1 MGARPGEPALG
12 NKASVSELG
21 IWREV
26 IRRALRDLCE
36 SEASLR
42 DEAVEWIGDGKGEDF
57 VDVCSAAD
65 LEPSAVAKLAHRM
78 LALGPDRAK
87 VYLTQ
92 VMEVT
97 DRDRH
102 NRTIDQ

>member
-1 MGARPGEPALG
+1 M
-12 NKASVSELG
+12 SELG

-36 SEASLR
+36 PDPSLR
-42 DEAVEWIGDGKGEDF
+42 NEAVEWIGDGEGEDF
-57 VDVCSAAD
+57 LAVCSDAD

-78 LALGPDRAK
+78 LALGPDRGK
-87 VYLTQ
+87 VYLTE

-97 DRDRH
+97 QGDGDKRATD
-102 NRTIDQ
+102 

>member
-1 MGARPGEPALG
+1 
-12 NKASVSELG
+12 VSELTV
-21 IWREV
+21 WNEV

-36 SEASLR
+36 PDESLR
-42 DEAVEWIGDGKGEDF
+42 DEAIEWIGDGKGEDF

-78 LALGPDRAK
+78 LALGPDRGK
-87 VYLTQ
+87 VYLTK

-97 DRDRH
+97 TGDRDQ
-102 NRTIDQ
+102 RTID

>member
-1 MGARPGEPALG
+1 M
-12 NKASVSELG
+12 SELG

-36 SEASLR
+36 PDASLR
-42 DEAVEWIGDGKGEDF
+42 DEAVEWIGVGTGVDF
-57 VDVCSAAD
+57 LAVSSDAD

-78 LALGPDRAK
+78 LALGPDRGK
-87 VYLTQ
+87 VYLTE

-102 NRTIDQ
+102 NRATD

>member
-1 MGARPGEPALG
+1 VGAGPGEPPLG
-12 NKASVSELG
+12 NQASVSELTV
-21 IWREV
+21 WNEV

-36 SEASLR
+36 PDPSLR
-42 DEAVEWIGDGKGEDF
+42 NEAVEWIGDGKGEDF

-78 LALGPDRAK
+78 LALGPDRGK
-87 VYLTQ
+87 VYLTK

-97 DRDRH
+97 TGDRDQ
-102 NRTIDQ
+102 RTID

>member
-1 MGARPGEPALG
+1 MGARQGEPALG
-12 NKASVSELG
+12 NQASVSELG

-36 SEASLR
+36 PDASLR
-42 DEAVEWIGDGKGEDF
+42 DEAVEWIGDGEGEDF
-57 VDVCSAAD
+57 LAVCSDAD

-78 LALGPDRAK
+78 LALGPDRGK
-87 VYLTQ
+87 VYLTE

-97 DRDRH
+97 DSDRH
-102 NRTIDQ
+102 NRAID

>member
-1 MGARPGEPALG
+1 MGAGQGEPALG
-12 NKASVSELG
+12 NQASVSELG

-36 SEASLR
+36 PDASLR

-57 VDVCSAAD
+57 LAVCSDAD
-65 LEPSAVAKLAHRM
+65 LEPSAVVKLAQRM

-92 VMEVT
+92 VIEVT

-102 NRTIDQ
+102 NRATD

>member
-1 MGARPGEPALG
+1 VGAGPGEPPLG
-12 NKASVSELG
+12 NQASVSELTV
-21 IWREV
+21 WNEV

-36 SEASLR
+36 PDESLR
-42 DEAVEWIGDGKGEDF
+42 DEAIEWIGDGKGEDF

-78 LALGPDRAK
+78 LALGPDRGK
-87 VYLTQ
+87 VYLTK

-97 DRDRH
+97 TGDRDQ
-102 NRTIDQ
+102 RTID

>member
-1 MGARPGEPALG
+1 M
-12 NKASVSELG
+12 SELG

-36 SEASLR
+36 PDPSLR
-42 DEAVEWIGDGKGEDF
+42 NEAVEGIGDGEGEDF
-57 VDVCSAAD
+57 LAVCSDAD

-78 LALGPDRAK
+78 LALGPDRGK
-87 VYLTQ
+87 VYLTE

-97 DRDRH
+97 TGDRDQ
-102 NRTIDQ
+102 RTID

>member
-1 MGARPGEPALG
+1 M
-12 NKASVSELG
+12 SELE

-36 SEASLR
+36 PDAGLR
-42 DEAVEWIGDGKGEDF
+42 NETVEWIRDGKGEDF
-57 VDVCSAAD
+57 LAACSDAD
-65 LEPSAVAKLAHRM
+65 LEPSAVAKLARRI
-78 LALGPDRAK
+78 LALGPDRGK

-97 DRDRH
+97 EGDRDQ
-102 NRTIDQ
+102 RTID

>member
-1 MGARPGEPALG
+1 MGTRPGEPALG
-12 NKASVSELG
+12 NQASVSELG

-36 SEASLR
+36 PDPSLR
-42 DEAVEWIGDGKGEDF
+42 NEAVEWIGDGEGEDF
-57 VDVCSAAD
+57 LAVCSAAD
-65 LEPSAVAKLAHRM
+65 LEPSAVAKLAHRL
-78 LALGPDRAK
+78 LALGPDRGK
-87 VYLTQ
+87 VYLTE

-102 NRTIDQ
+102 NRATD

>member
-1 MGARPGEPALG
+1 MGAGPGEPPLG
-12 NKASVSELG
+12 NQASVSELTV
-21 IWREV
+21 WNEV

-36 SEASLR
+36 PDESLR
-42 DEAVEWIGDGKGEDF
+42 DEAIEWIGDGKGEDF

-78 LALGPDRAK
+78 LALGPDRGK
-87 VYLTQ
+87 VYLTK

-97 DRDRH
+97 TGDRDQ
-102 NRTIDQ
+102 RTID

>member
-42 DEAVEWIGDGKGEDF
+42 NEAVEWIGDGKGEDF

-65 LEPSAVAKLAHRM
+65 LEPSAVAKLAHRL
-78 LALGPDRAK
+78 LALGPDRGK
-87 VYLTQ
+87 LYLTE

-97 DRDRH
+97 KGDRD
-102 NRTIDQ
+102 NRTTD

>member
-42 DEAVEWIGDGKGEDF
+42 DEAIEWIGDGNGEDF
-57 VDVCSAAD
+57 LAVCSDAD

-78 LALGPDRAK
+78 LALGPDRGK
-87 VYLTQ
+87 VYLTR

>member
-1 MGARPGEPALG
+1 M
-12 NKASVSELG
+12 SELG

-36 SEASLR
+36 PDARLR

-57 VDVCSAAD
+57 LVVCSDAD
-65 LEPSAVAKLAHRM
+65 LEPTAVAKLARRM
-78 LALGPDRAK
+78 LALGPDRGK
-87 VYLTQ
+87 VYLTR

-97 DRDRH
+97 DDDRY

>member
-1 MGARPGEPALG
+1 
-12 NKASVSELG
+12 VSELG

-36 SEASLR
+36 PDASLR

-57 VDVCSAAD
+57 LAVCSDAD

-78 LALGPDRAK
+78 LALGPDRGK
-87 VYLTQ
+87 VYLTE

-97 DRDRH
+97 DRDGH
-102 NRTIDQ
+102 NRATD

>member
-1 MGARPGEPALG
+1 MGAGPGEPPLG
-12 NKASVSELG
+12 NQTRVSELTV
-21 IWREV
+21 WNEV

-36 SEASLR
+36 PDPSLR
-42 DEAVEWIGDGKGEDF
+42 NEAVEWIGDGKGEDF

-65 LEPSAVAKLAHRM
+65 LEPSAVAKLAHRL
-78 LALGPDRAK
+78 LALGPNRGK
-87 VYLTQ
+87 VYLTR